1 MNTTQ
6 TSGHRPSRGDRVGI
20 YIFMV
25 AGLAIIAWS
34 LVATVAR
41 IFQLLLG
48 ENIQAAVSLV
58 DTTVQVPVD
67 GTSVTIPME
76 IDTAFVTATHLTS
89 MAFGAAV
96 IAAVLGFL
104 TIATIVICLLLLAR
118 NSLRGKVFS
127 RGNTRLVITA
137 GMTALLGF
145 GLIPVF
151 EGMVG
156 DDIVHTLSGGNF
168 TGSALFV
175 AEPLPFIL
183 LAFAFGIVATAYT
196 IGARMQRDQEGL
208 V

>member
-6 TSGHRPSRGDRVGI
+6 TSEYLPSPGDRAGI
-20 YIFMV
+20 IIFMI
-25 AGLAIIAWS
+25 AGIAIIAWS
-34 LVATVAR
+34 LVATISR

-48 ENIQAAVSLV
+48 ENIQARVSLFG
-58 DTTVQVPVD
+58 TTVDVPVD
-67 GTSVTIPME
+67 GTTTTIPME

-89 MAFGAAV
+89 AAFGAAV
-96 IAAVLGFL
+96 IAATLSF
-104 TIATIVICLLLLAR
+104 AVITTVVVCLLLLAR
-118 NSLRGKVFS
+118 NSLRGRIFS
-127 RGNTRLVITA
+127 RNNTRVVVIA
-137 GMTALLGF
+137 GMTALVGF

-156 DDIVHTLSGGNF
+156 SDIVFEASGGTF
-168 TGSALFV
+168 TQSAIFV

-183 LAFAFGIVATAYT
+183 LAFAFGIIATAYT